1 MHAVFLDFASMGS
14 EDLDTTEL
22 EACFDELTLY
32 SATNPDQVVS
42 RMGDAEVMLVNK
54 VSIQARHFQ
63 ALPNLKLVLVS
74 ATGTDNIDKAAA
86 KAQGVCVCNVTAY
99 GTPSVAQHTLMLML
113 NLATRFENYRTDV
126 QAGAWSESERFC
138 LMGHQAF
145 ELNGKT
151 LGLLGAGELGQA
163 VADLAR
169 AFGMQVQVWDRQ
181 GNGRDGRVSLDCLLA
196 ESDFISVHCLL
207 TDQTRDLI
215 GAAEIAQMKPGSF
228 IINTARGGIV
238 NEQALLDALDS
249 GHLGGAGFDV
259 LTQEPPPADH
269 PMLIRR
275 PNLIVTPHTAWL
287 AREARQRMVAIL
299 ADNARAFAAGQ
310 PRNVVA

>member
-22 EACFDELTLY
+22 SACFETLTLCP
-32 SATNPDQVVS
+32 ATTPDAVVHN
-42 RMGDAEVMLVNK
+42 MGDAEVMLVNK
-54 VSIQARHFQ
+54 VPIRAEHF
-63 ALPNLKLVLVS
+63 ADLPHLKLVLVS
-74 ATGTDNIDKAAA
+74 ATGTDNVDKAAA
-86 KAQGVCVCNVTAY
+86 QAHGVTVCNVTAY

-138 LMGHQAF
+138 LMGHQAI
-145 ELNGKT
+145 ELHRKT

-169 AFGMQVQVWDRQ
+169 AFGMQVLIWDRD
-181 GNGRDGRVSLDCLLA
+181 GSGRPGRLSLDALLPQV
-196 ESDFISVHCLL
+196 DFLSVHCLL

-215 GAAEIAQMKPGSF
+215 GAPEIAKMRPGAF

-238 NEQALLDALDS
+238 NEQALLAGLDS
-249 GHLGGAGFDV
+249 GHLGGAGMDV

-269 PMLIRR
+269 PLLTPR
-275 PNLIVTPHTAWL
+275 PNLIVTPHSAWL

-299 ADNARAFAAGQ
+299 ADNARAYQEGQ